1 MHLPRTNALFLSVFQ
16 LWVWGSGPGCRH
28 STHPSFSW
36 HLCSFTGSSRPIQ
49 AVFLP
54 CLPPQPYAEDPINC
68 EKAHWL
74 LSGVDCTLSAQ
85 ALPLL
90 RLTGWPMVLVP
101 PVKSSLNARLT
112 AFLIALPRKAKD
124 TLESVH
130 SILYFLS
137 KIAGAVLLFYCVLFV
152 WPYFCS

>member
-1 MHLPRTNALFLSVFQ
+1 
-16 LWVWGSGPGCRH
+16 
-28 STHPSFSW
+28 
-36 HLCSFTGSSRPIQ
+36 
-49 AVFLP
+49 
-54 CLPPQPYAEDPINC
+54 
-68 EKAHWL
+68 
-74 LSGVDCTLSAQ
+74 
-85 ALPLL
+85 
-90 RLTGWPMVLVP
+90 MVLVP